1 MSDYESK
8 PESKRC
14 CTWPRALIA
23 LLLLGVAGVLIWQ
36 FAPIDEDTVNDL
48 KGISNSTDEPTAEK
62 NDESDGSDGGS
73 NNGGDG
79 SNLQGC
85 NGLDVIC
92 DLRLDE
98 VLFAAPHNA
107 MATKE
112 GGYPYITGIT
122 GPNHNKPL
130 EDALKAGYRGLS
142 IDVCSCNGILEL
154 CHGVCDLGS
163 RDIKEVFTNIVS
175 FLQDRPTEFL
185 MFNIQINNSPIGGVE
200 VDIQDLYNLMKSVDG
215 FYDMVY
221 VQTDTQSDVEWPTL
235 GTLLKAE
242 ERKQIVMFHFNGPNC
257 SENQPCP
264 EGLHYWFRYGAE
276 TEYDFVT
283 KQELENAAS
292 SCEVTRGKPVDQRGF
307 LGVTNFVTPPEE
319 DVAKEIN
326 TRAFIEQRLQDC
338 SEVNNNQNINIFFID
353 FWSIGDAVE
362 VTLEENEKRASEK
375 ARRRRTTKSAL
386 RTTNT
391 FNNKNHKSKN

>member
-1 MSDYESK
+1 MG
-8 PESKRC
+8 ESKRC

-23 LLLLGVAGVLIWQ
+23 LLLLGGAGVLIWQ
-36 FAPIDEDTVNDL
+36 FAPIDEDTVDDL
-48 KGISNSTDEPTAEK
+48 KGLFNSTDEPSADK
-62 NDESDGSDGGS
+62 DESDGGDGGS
-73 NNGGDG
+73 GGSGGGGNNDEPV
-79 SNLQGC
+79 LQGC
-85 NGLDVIC
+85 NGLEEIC

-98 VLFAAPHNA
+98 VLFATPHNA

-112 GGYPYITGIT
+112 DGYPYIAGIT

-130 EDALKAGYRGLS
+130 EDALVAGYRGLS

-154 CHGVCDLGS
+154 CHGACGLAP
-163 RDIKEVFTNIVS
+163 RDIQEVLANIVS
-175 FLQDRPTEFL
+175 FLQDSPTEFL
-185 MFNIQINNSPIGGVE
+185 MLNIQINNKPIGGGD

-242 ERKQIVMFHFNGPNC
+242 ERKQIVMFHFNGPTC

-276 TEYDFVT
+276 TEFDFVT
-283 KQELENAAS
+283 REELEDATS
-292 SCEVTRGKPVDQRGF
+292 SCEVTRGNPVEKRGF

-319 DVAKEIN
+319 DIAKEIN

-338 SEVNNNQNINIFFID
+338 SALNNNQDVNLLFID
-353 FWSIGDAVE
+353 FWSIGDALA
-362 VTLEENEKRASEK
+362 VTLEQNKKRAQEK
-375 ARRRRTTKSAL
+375 TRRRRTTKSAL
-386 RTTNT
+386 RPTST
-391 FNNKNHKSKN
+391 FNNDDQKS